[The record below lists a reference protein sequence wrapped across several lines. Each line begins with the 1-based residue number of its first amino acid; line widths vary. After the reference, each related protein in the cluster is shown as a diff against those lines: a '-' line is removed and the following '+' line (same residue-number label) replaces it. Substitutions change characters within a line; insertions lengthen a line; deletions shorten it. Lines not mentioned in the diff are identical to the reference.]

1 MDPNV
6 QVVFVCCGELI
17 EMFG

>member
-17 EMFG
+17 ETFG